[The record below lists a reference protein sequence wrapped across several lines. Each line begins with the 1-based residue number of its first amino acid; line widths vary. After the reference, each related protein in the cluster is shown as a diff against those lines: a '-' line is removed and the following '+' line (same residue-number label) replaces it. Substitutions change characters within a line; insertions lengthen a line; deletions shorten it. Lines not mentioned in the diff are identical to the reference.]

1 MPRRGNRRNVRTK
14 ATRDQ
19 PSRELLRGFVTAT
32 KTLAVPITWTTEG
45 RNFRFQVPLD
55 IDGITEPGLT
65 LIGRA
70 STAVPYRHVS
80 LNLAYRTPEGA
91 GGTFERLDWRPIDAH
106 DNKGNARADL
116 AWMQIS
122 GTHHHAWAL
131 NEHLKMEETLDD
143 LPVAEPVQPEPA
155 TWAELLRVAARVWKI
170 DGLQD
175 LPLPPWEP
183 SLL

>member
-1 MPRRGNRRNVRTK
+1 MPRQASRRAGRTK
-14 ATRDQ
+14 TTLDQ
-19 PSRELLRGFVTAT
+19 PTGKLLQDFVTAA
-32 KTLAVPITWTTEG
+32 KTLAVPVAWTTEG

-70 STAVPYRHVS
+70 STAVPDRHVS
-80 LNLAYRTPEGA
+80 LNLSYRTPEGA

-106 DNKGNARADL
+106 NNKGNARADL
-116 AWMQIS
+116 AWRQIS
-122 GTHHHAWAL
+122 GTHHHQWAL
-131 NEHLKMEETLDD
+131 NQHLRMEEALDD
-143 LPVAEPVQPEPA
+143 LPVAEPVQPEPT
-155 TWAELLRVAARVWKI
+155 TWGELLRVAARVWQI
-170 DGLQD
+170 DSLQH

>member
-1 MPRRGNRRNVRTK
+1 MPPHSRQKPAKPK
-14 ATRDQ
+14 APVDQ
-19 PSRELLRGFVTAT
+19 PRAERLRDLLSVA
-32 KTLAVPITWTTEG
+32 KTSAVPITWTTEG

-70 STAVPYRHVS
+70 STAVADRHVS

-91 GGTFERLDWRPIDAH
+91 GGTFERLDWRPIDPH
-106 DNKGNARADL
+106 NNKGNAKPDL
-116 AWMQIS
+116 AWTQIL
-122 GTHHHAWAL
+122 GTHHHPWAL
-131 NEHLKMEETLDD
+131 NEHLRMEEALDD
-143 LPVAEPVQPEPA
+143 LPVAEAVQPEPA
-155 TWAELLRVAARVWKI
+155 IWAELLRFAARVWNI
-170 DGLQD
+170 DSLKD

>member
-1 MPRRGNRRNVRTK
+1 MPRRSGRQKGRTK
-14 ATRDQ
+14 TTLDQ
-19 PSRELLRGFVTAT
+19 ASGELLRNFVVEA
-32 KTLAVPITWTTEG
+32 KTLSVPVSWITEG

-70 STAVPYRHVS
+70 STAVADRHVS

-91 GGTFERLDWRPIDAH
+91 GGTFERLDWRPIDPH
-106 DNKGNARADL
+106 NNKGDARADL
-116 AWMQIS
+116 AWTQIS
-122 GTHHHAWAL
+122 GTHHHPWAL
-131 NEHLKMEETLDD
+131 NEHLRMEEALDD
-143 LPVAEPVQPEPA
+143 LPVAEPVQPEPT
-155 TWAELLRVAARVWKI
+155 TWTELLRVAARIWKI

>member
-1 MPRRGNRRNVRTK
+1 MPRRSSRREGGAKTTLDQ
-14 ATRDQ
+14 AT
-19 PSRELLRGFVTAT
+19 SKLLHGFVSAR
-32 KTLAVPITWTTEG
+32 KTLAVPIAWTTEG

-70 STAVPYRHVS
+70 STAVPDRHVS

-91 GGTFERLDWRPIDAH
+91 GGTFERLDWRPIDPH
-106 DNKGNARADL
+106 NNKGNAGPDL
-116 AWMQIS
+116 AWTQIF
-122 GTHHHAWAL
+122 GTHHHPWAL
-131 NEHLKMEETLDD
+131 NEHLRMEQALDD
-143 LPVAEPVQPEPA
+143 LPVAEPVEPEPA
-155 TWAELLRVAARVWKI
+155 TWAELLRVAAKVWKI